1 MVKNLEKRFTTYK
14 LSLTAISAAL
24 VCVATMVIS
33 VYVPATK
40 GYFNIGE
47 IAVYSTAMLF
57 GPVVGAFAG
66 GVGSM
71 LADLLLGYPL
81 YAPATFVI
89 KAVEGAIVG
98 YLSSK
103 TPSIKK
109 SSWRIFTIS
118 TGIIIGLLV
127 GWLGTSYYTG
137 EIELSVGLPI
147 LGYNVIVFSLPALLW
162 ISIAALASLAVIVSG
177 LIYDFKLGWKVLS
190 VAIGG
195 VEMVLGYFLYEWI
208 IYGSASIAELPINI
222 GQFMIGL
229 IISIPLSE
237 AISRRIPFLKEK

>member
-1 MVKNLEKRFTTYK
+1 MNNLESRVTTYK

-33 VYVPATK
+33 VYVPATR

-47 IAVYSTAMLF
+47 IGVYSIAMLF

-71 LADLLLGYPL
+71 LADLLLGYPV

-98 YLSSK
+98 YLCSK
-103 TPSIKK
+103 TPSIIKTN
-109 SSWRIFTIS
+109 WRLFTIS
-118 TGIIIGLLV
+118 AGIILGLLI
-127 GWLGTSYYTG
+127 GWIGTTYYTG
-137 EIELSVGLPI
+137 EIELSIGLPF
-147 LGYNVIVFSLPALLW
+147 LGYNLIVFSLPWFLW
-162 ISIAALASLAVIVSG
+162 IGIAGLASTAITVSG
-177 LIYDFKLGWKVLS
+177 LMYDFKIGWKVLS

-195 VEMVLGYFLYEWI
+195 IEMVLGYFLYEWI
-208 IYGSASIAELPINI
+208 IYGSASITELPINI
-222 GQFMIGL
+222 GQFTIGL
-229 IISIPLSE
+229 IVSIPLSE
-237 AISRRIPFLKEK
+237 AISRRIPLLKEK

>member
-1 MVKNLEKRFTTYK
+1 MEKSFTTYK

-47 IAVYSTAMLF
+47 IGVYSTAMLF

-71 LADLLLGYPL
+71 LADLLLGYPV
-81 YAPATFVI
+81 YAPATFII

-98 YLSSK
+98 YLCSK
-103 TPSIKK
+103 TPSLKK
-109 SSWRIFTIS
+109 TNRKIFTIT
-118 TGIIIGLLV
+118 TGIILGLLV
-127 GWLGTSYYTG
+127 VWLGISYYTG
-137 EIELSVGLPI
+137 EIELSIGLPI
-147 LGYNVIVFSLPALLW
+147 LGYNVIFFSLPELFW
-162 ISIAALASLAVIVSG
+162 IGIAGLVTLSIIASG
-177 LIYDFKLGWKVLS
+177 LIYDFKLSWKVLS

-195 VEMVLGYFLYEWI
+195 VEMVLGYFLYEWA

-222 GQFMIGL
+222 GQFTIGL

>member
-1 MVKNLEKRFTTYK
+1 MNNLEKRFTTYR

-33 VYVPATK
+33 VYVPATR

-66 GVGSM
+66 GIGSM
-71 LADLLLGYPL
+71 LADLLLGYPV

-89 KAVEGAIVG
+89 KAVEGVIVG
-98 YLSSK
+98 YLCSK

-109 SSWRIFTIS
+109 TSWRIFTITS
-118 TGIIIGLLV
+118 GIILGLLV

-137 EIELSVGLPI
+137 EIELSVGLPM
-147 LGYNVIVFSLPALLW
+147 LGYNVIVFSLPALFW
-162 ISIAALASLAVIVSG
+162 IGIAGLVTLAIIASG

-190 VAIGG
+190 IAIGG
-195 VEMVLGYFLYEWI
+195 VEMVLGYFLYEWA

-222 GQFMIGL
+222 GQFTIGL

>member
-1 MVKNLEKRFTTYK
+1 
-14 LSLTAISAAL
+14 
-24 VCVATMVIS
+24 MVIS
-33 VYVPATK
+33 VYVPATR

-47 IAVYSTAMLF
+47 IAVYSTAILF

-71 LADLLLGYPL
+71 LADLLLGYPV

-98 YLSSK
+98 YLCSK
-103 TPSIKK
+103 TPSVKK
-109 SSWRIFTIS
+109 AYWKIFTIT
-118 TGIIIGLLV
+118 TGIILGLLV
-127 GWLGTSYYTG
+127 VWLGISYYTG
-137 EIELSVGLPI
+137 EIELSVGLPM
-147 LGYNVIVFSLPALLW
+147 LGYNVVVFSLPELFW
-162 ISIAALASLAVIVSG
+162 IGIAGLVTLSIVASG

-195 VEMVLGYFLYEWI
+195 VEMVLGYFLYEWA

-222 GQFMIGL
+222 GQFTIGL